1 MSGKSKWVV
10 DVIGLPLRE
19 ISVLKCIFKLSSSR
33 AQSYE
38 LAPADQAPDIVLV
51 DGDNP
56 EAVREWRAL
65 CTRDRSKTTLPT
77 VMVSQADTPPPA
89 PLYALRRPIVT
100 SRVLS
105 TLEQI
110 TMQYKDTAPAA
121 VALQHRALVVDD
133 SATTRKQIEIE
144 LEQLGIAADLAESGE
159 QAFAFLNQGQGYDL
173 IFLDV
178 VLPGLVDGYNICK
191 TIKRDKQRKRVPVI
205 MLTGKGSPFD
215 RVRGKLAGC
224 NTYLTKPVGR
234 ERFQAVVKKYLD

>member
-10 DVIGLPLRE
+10 DAIGLPLRE

-33 AQSYE
+33 PQSYE

-56 EAVREWRAL
+56 QAVSEWRAL
-65 CTRDRSKTTLPT
+65 CTRDRSKTTVPT
-77 VMVSQADTPPPA
+77 VMVSQADTPPKA
-89 PLYALRRPIVT
+89 PLYALRRPLVS

-110 TMQYKDTAPAA
+110 TMQYKDPAPAA
-121 VALQHRALVVDD
+121 VALQHKALVVDD

-144 LEQLGIAADLAESGE
+144 LEQLGIAVDLAESGE
-159 QAFAFLNQGQGYDL
+159 QAFEFLNKSQGYDL

-191 TIKRDKQRKRVPVI
+191 TIKRDKQRKRIPVI

-215 RVRGKLAGC
+215 RIRGKLAGC
-224 NTYLTKPVGR
+224 NTYLTKPVRR
-234 ERFQAVVKKYLD
+234 EQFQTVVKKYL